1 MIDYVTPAQ
10 RLAGANSLEAKRA
23 TAVDHLRSIGRLLID
38 PACKWRPTNAASTD
52 VAATWAEA
60 RQRSAKRKKAAP

>member
-1 MIDYVTPAQ
+1 MIDYITPQQ

-23 TAVDHLRSIGRLLID
+23 AATAHLRSIGRLLID

-52 VAATWAEA
+52 VAATWAAA
-60 RQRSAKRKKAAP
+60 RDREVRS